1 MLYISHFYP
10 RLRREILNWWQ
21 PPSSVC
27 SWSPWCRCRP
37 KRVPCHQ
44 TPACK
49 QSPGNQIWEGSKIA
63 QSRIQYILYNLSWCS
78 LPPSWKDLRQGWH
91 SLACT
96 GHWQPRE
103 PWTQPEISL
112 SLTAQLEPRLL
123 SQNLFILLFQQ
134 SQCEPCH
141 ERRVP
146 LPDQSQSA
154 SLDSPPCE

>member
-1 MLYISHFYP
+1 M
-10 RLRREILNWWQ
+10 
-21 PPSSVC
+21 C

-96 GHWQPRE
+96 GRWQPRE

-112 SLTAQLEPRLL
+112 SLTAQLEPTLL
-123 SQNLFILLFQQ
+123 SRNLLAYCSSKASANPAMSVEFLCQTKVNQLHSIVLPVNNQVTILTSLN
-134 SQCEPCH
+134 QC
-141 ERRVP
+141 RV
-146 LPDQSQSA
+146 STFM
-154 SLDSPPCE
+154 